1 MGDIGW
7 DLIVEIVDELEQKPV
22 LQSPVLDVWKC
33 PYYLL
38 LFQKLRISLFAKIVK

>member
-22 LQSPVLDVWKC
+22 LQSPVLDV
-33 PYYLL
+33 
-38 LFQKLRISLFAKIVK
+38 